1 MAKADYLPI
10 TEKVWLSP
18 REAAEY
24 LGISVATLYR
34 WKDMGKIRFYKP
46 AGTQVNRVL
55 REALDEL
62 MQSSDKGRK
71 ANILNAA
78 RQCQNTLQLGDLEAL
93 QQLIAESRMPARS
106 KAED

>member
-18 REAAEY
+18 KEAAEY

-46 AGTQVNRVL
+46 TGTQVSRIR

-62 MQSSDKGRK
+62 MRSSGKDKK
-71 ANILNAA
+71 ASILNAV
-78 RQCQNTLQLGDLEAL
+78 RQCQNILEPGDLEEL
-93 QQLIAESRMPARS
+93 QRLIAESRMLAQW
-106 KAED
+106 ETVV